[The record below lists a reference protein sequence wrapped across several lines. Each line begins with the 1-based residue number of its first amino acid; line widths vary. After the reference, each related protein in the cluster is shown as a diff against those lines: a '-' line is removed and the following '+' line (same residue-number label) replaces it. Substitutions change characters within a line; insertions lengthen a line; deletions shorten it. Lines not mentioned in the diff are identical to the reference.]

1 MFEAI
6 KHGLGNL
13 LNFKGRD
20 ARQAFWYYVLFVWLV
35 TTGISLI
42 VNVPLMLEAGM
53 SGFREG
59 MAAGRSGD
67 PAVVQAVTEA
77 SIAHSMMDIASSTMW
92 VKSVSAVL
100 TVLLLGAALVR
111 RLHDSEMSGWW
122 ALVPGSMQIANLFV
136 APIMMRRMIETMNRM
151 QTADPMAGMRSM
163 QSSMSSAS
171 VLGLVAILAVI
182 ALGIRQS
189 TPGPNRYGEAPF
201 TV

>member
-13 LNFKGRD
+13 LNFTGRD

-67 PAVVQAVTEA
+67 PAAVQAVTEA
-77 SIAHSMMDIASSTMW
+77 SIARSMMDIASSTMW

-100 TVLLLGAALVR
+100 TVLLIGAALVR

-122 ALVPGSMQIANLFV
+122 ALVPGSMQIANLFI
-136 APIMMRRMIETMNRM
+136 APIMMRRMIETMSRM

-163 QSSMSSAS
+163 QSSMSGAS
-171 VLGLVAILAVI
+171 VLGLVAILIVV

-201 TV
+201 IV